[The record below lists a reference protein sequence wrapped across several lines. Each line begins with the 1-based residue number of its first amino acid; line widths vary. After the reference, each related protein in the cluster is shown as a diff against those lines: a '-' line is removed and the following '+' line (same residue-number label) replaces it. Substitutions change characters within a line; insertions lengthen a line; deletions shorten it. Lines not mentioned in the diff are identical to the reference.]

1 PPRRAPPRGRPA
13 SLAAPPPGRSAAGAP
28 PLPRRPGGGPDPP
41 QRFRAQVAPRRET
54 HPPKPPYPHWDPTA
68 ARRPWLRILAPVHQ
82 RVQQADDLLLPRGG
96 RVKLVAHPSE
106 SAAHSASPSSTCD
119 RRSGGYSRIAL
130 ITRVFFSR
138 DPLLCALVWV
148 RRGRAASEDSG
159 GCRVLLAAA
168 HSLLQFAYPCLQRR
182 DAAFHSSLWQRLP
195 RMWRD
200 SWSGRRGGLPSPG
213 PPNAPPCRPFAPAA
227 FCPWHSSAC

>member
-68 ARRPWLRILAPVHQ
+68 TRRPWLRILAPVHH

-106 SAAHSASPSSTCD
+106 SAAHFGKPVID
-119 RRSGGYSRIAL
+119 LR
-130 ITRVFFSR
+130 
-138 DPLLCALVWV
+138 PQV
-148 RRGRAASEDSG
+148 RRILAHRVEHA
-159 GCRVLLAAA
+159 RVLFPESPDLRTHLGHVAI
-168 HSLLQFAYPCLQRR
+168 RR
-182 DAAFHSSLWQRLP
+182 QPAR
-195 RMWRD
+195 
-200 SWSGRRGGLPSPG
+200 GRTTH
-213 PPNAPPCRPFAPAA
+213 C
-227 FCPWHSSAC
+227 